1 MNISE
6 GFIRRPIATAMLTV
20 GVALLGL
27 VAFRQLPI
35 SALPTVNSPT
45 ILVTAQLPGADPQT
59 MGSSVATPLERQFG
73 QITGL
78 TQMTSSSGL
87 GNTQITLQFALN
99 RSIDAAAQDVQTA
112 INAAAGQLPKTMPS
126 PPTYRKVN
134 PADVPVLLIA
144 LTSDTIPLTKV
155 NDYADSI
162 LAQKLSQMPGVALV
176 TIGGEQKPAIRVQ
189 VNPAKLAAA
198 GIDLEQVR
206 MALANATVD
215 QPKGVL
221 YGRQQSYTLATND
234 QLLRTQ
240 EYDDL
245 IVAYRNGAPLR
256 LRDVGRAIP
265 GAEDITLRGWYNEKP
280 AIVLAIQRQPGAN
293 VIDTVDRIK
302 AALPQLLETLP
313 SDIKVTIASDRTQT
327 IRASVNDVKFTL
339 VLTIFLVVGV
349 IFLFLRE
356 FWATVIPAI
365 SVPISLIATFGAMYL
380 FDYSLD
386 NLSLMGLSIA
396 VGFVVDDA
404 IVMIENVQRHIEEG
418 LSPLDAALKGAGEIG
433 FTILSISISLI
444 AVFIP
449 LLLMS
454 GVIGR
459 MFQEFAVTVCVA
471 IVASMLVSL
480 TLTPMMCAHLLQP
493 SDDAKH
499 GRLYRL
505 LENGFASL
513 QSRYETLLRIALQFK
528 PLTLTIM
535 LTTIALTVIL
545 FVVIPKGFFPQQ
557 DTGLITGITE
567 AAADVSPDQMAELQR
582 AAINVIAKDPA
593 VVNATGYI
601 GPGGPTVTEN
611 NGRLFIL
618 LKPRDQR
625 DASADQIIRRL
636 DQKLQKVQGIGVY
649 MQAAQDINLA
659 SRLSKTQYQYTL
671 TDVNQDELNQWAS
684 RLYEKLRTLPELA
697 DVASDQA
704 SAGRQIKLQIDR
716 DAASRLGI
724 DPATVDN
731 TLYDAFG
738 QRHVAQLFTTLNSYY
753 VILEV
758 DPTFQLGP
766 YALNR
771 IYVRSSS
778 GAMVPL
784 GQFTKVE
791 NGTSPLAVNH
801 QSQFPSVTLS
811 FNLAPGVAVGTA
823 VAAIQHA
830 TAELHIPGT
839 VAASFQGNAQ
849 AFQSSLKSTPVL
861 IVAALIAVYL
871 ILGMLYESVI
881 HPITILSTLPSAG
894 IGALLTLMAF
904 GFGLDVIGLIGII
917 LLIGI
922 VKKNGIMLVDFAIEA
937 ERHRGLTAEQSA
949 FEACKTRFRPI
960 LMTTMCAVLSGI
972 PLMVGTG
979 TGSELRQPLGFAI
992 VGGLLLSQLLTLF
1005 TTPVVYIYLDRI
1017 NQRLKKLRFGAAKR
1031 AACVQSSQR
1040 TPGFL

>member
-6 GFIRRPIATAMLTV
+6 GFIRRPTATAMLTV
-20 GVALLGL
+20 GIALLGL

-35 SALPTVNSPT
+35 SALPTVDSPT

-112 INAAAGQLPKTMPS
+112 INAAAGQLPKTMPT

-206 MALANATVD
+206 TALANATVN

-234 QLLRTQ
+234 QLLKTQ
-240 EYDDL
+240 GYDDL
-245 IVAYRNGAPLR
+245 IIAYRNGAALR
-256 LRDVGRAIP
+256 LRDIGRAIP
-265 GAEDITLRGWYNEKP
+265 GAEDITLRGWYNDKP

-302 AALPQLLETLP
+302 AALPRLLETLP

-365 SVPISLIATFGAMYL
+365 SVPLSLIATFGAMYL
-380 FDYSLD
+380 FDYSLG

-418 LSPLDAALKGAGEIG
+418 LSPLNAALKGAGEIG

-471 IVASMLVSL
+471 IIASMLVSL

-493 SDDAKH
+493 SNETKH

-505 LENGFASL
+505 LENGFVLL
-513 QSRYETLLRIALQFK
+513 QSGYETLLRIALRFK
-528 PLTLTIM
+528 PVMLTIM
-535 LTTIALTVIL
+535 LATIALTVVL

-567 AAADVSPDQMAELQR
+567 AAADVSPDQMAALQR
-582 AAINVIAKDPA
+582 AVINVIAKDPA

-618 LKPRDQR
+618 LKPRNQR
-625 DASADQIIRRL
+625 NANADQIIRRL

-671 TDVNQDELNQWAS
+671 TDVNQDELNQWAL
-684 RLYEKLRTLPELA
+684 RLYEKLRTLPELG

-758 DPTFQLGP
+758 DPSFQLGP

-771 IYVRSSS
+771 IYVRSSA

-823 VAAIQHA
+823 VAAIQHT
-830 TAELHIPGT
+830 TAELHMPGT

-849 AFQSSLKSTPVL
+849 AFQSSLKSTPIL

-922 VKKNGIMLVDFAIEA
+922 VKKNGIMLVDFAIDA
-937 ERHRGLTAEQSA
+937 ERRRGLTAEQSA
-949 FEACKTRFRPI
+949 FEACKIRFRPI

-1017 NQRLKKLRFGAAKR
+1017 NQWLKNVNFRAAKR
-1031 AACVQSSQR
+1031 DSIAAIAAKNA
-1040 TPGFL
+1040 